1 MILQALAEYY
11 DRKSSDPSAGLATKG
26 FEIKEI
32 PFVLDINAQG
42 DLIQIEDTREG
53 DGRKKRARSFLVPQ
67 GIKKTSGVASN
78 LLWDN
83 SEYVIGLL
91 NMSKFKA
98 IPKSNRGKRRK
109 QLQRFREQ
117 HQAFVTRINELA
129 ESVEKVHVLGSEHR
143 KAPLGDDI
151 GLRAVELF
159 LTDIKA
165 NKAMMRRFPQWADIV
180 DSNPNLTFRLNG
192 SRELICQS
200 PSVIAAIR
208 ANDAGGELTE
218 RCLISG
224 EQDEVERLHTSIKG
238 VWGAQSSGA
247 NVVSFNLDAFNSFG
261 KKQGNNAPVGKQ
273 AAFAY
278 TTALNYLLRKDSTQ
292 RMQVGDAS
300 TVFWSAKQSDMET
313 AVVSLFDQPPKD
325 DPDRNVRA
333 VQTLYKSMYNG
344 RYSKDDGDTHF
355 FVLGL
360 APNAARIA
368 VRFWHVGTV
377 AEMAERIVQHFSD
390 LEIVHGSNEAPFLS
404 LFRLLVSTASL
415 SKADNI
421 PSNLAGDTMRAIL
434 ESLPYPQTLL
444 GAAIRRIKAEQ
455 HVSYPRAAII
465 KACINRTARY
475 SDPENKEE
483 LKVSLDKLNTNI
495 GYRLGRLFAVLE
507 KVQEEANPGLNAT
520 IRDRYYGSASS
531 SPVTAFS
538 TLLKL
543 SKHHIAKLN
552 KGRSINIERLIG
564 EIMAEI
570 QDFPAHLP
578 ISDQGRFAIG
588 YYHQRQAFFTKSEIK
603 EINDE

>member
-11 DRKSSDPSAGLATKG
+11 DRKSSDPNAGLATMG
-26 FEIKEI
+26 FEAKEI
-32 PFVLDINAQG
+32 PFILEIDAEG
-42 DLIQIEDTREG
+42 KLIQIEDTREG

-83 SEYVIGLL
+83 AEYVLGLL
-91 NMSKFKA
+91 NPSKFLS
-98 IPKSNRGKRRK
+98 IPKSNPEKRRK

-117 HQAFVTRINELA
+117 HQAFVMKINAL
-129 ESVEKVHVLGSEHR
+129 SEKV
-143 KAPLGDDI
+143 DDS
-151 GLRAVELF
+151 GLYAVSLF
-159 LTDIKA
+159 LDNIKA
-165 NKAMMRRFPQWADIV
+165 NKKIMRKFPQWSDIV
-180 DSNPNLTFRLNG
+180 ESNPNLTFRLNG
-192 SRELICQS
+192 NRELICQS
-200 PSVIAAIR
+200 PTVIAAIR
-208 ANDAGGELTE
+208 DCDSSDVEKE

-224 EQDEVERLHTSIKG
+224 DQDEVERLHTSIKG

-247 NVVSFNLDAFNSFG
+247 NIISFNLDAFNSFG

-300 TVFWSAKQSDMET
+300 TVFWSEKQSDMET
-313 AVVSLFDQPPKD
+313 TVVSLFDQPPKD

-333 VQTLYKSMYNG
+333 VQTLYKSIQNG
-344 RYSKDDGDTHF
+344 RYCKDDGGTRF
-355 FVLGL
+355 YVLGL

-377 AEMAERIVQHFSD
+377 AEMAERISQHFSD
-390 LEIVHGSNEAPFLS
+390 LEIIHGPNEAPFLS

-415 SKADNI
+415 GKAENI
-421 PSNLAGDTMRAIL
+421 LPNLAGDVMRSIIDGR
-434 ESLPYPQTLL
+434 PYPQTLL
-444 GAAIRRIKAEQ
+444 AAAIRRIKAEQ
-455 HVSYPRAAII
+455 SKKDKNTNKLLPNVTYSRAALI
-465 KACINRTARY
+465 KACINRSIRC
-475 SDPENKEE
+475 SNSERKEE
-483 LKVSLDKLNTNI
+483 LNVALDEQNNNI

-543 SKHHIAKLN
+543 SKHHIAKLH
-552 KGRSINIERLIG
+552 KGRAVNIERLIG

-578 ISDQGRFAIG
+578 VADQGRFAIG
-588 YYHQRQAFFTKSEIK
+588 YYHQRQAFFTKSETK
-603 EINDE
+603 EMNHE